1 MINIKNYMLVLGNG
15 ASLNLKTIS
24 FDVHARKY
32 FMDSGQF

>member
-15 ASLNLKTIS
+15 TSLNFNTIS
-24 FDVHARKY
+24 FDAYARKY